1 MNNKSKTVTSN
12 TNTSARHFY
21 TDLMHCIQQFSNI
34 SSLLPALFG
43 VLVSLVI
50 ELQRYFGIQ
59 PDAKIVIHH
68 TLFCALPVEQ
78 RDKHDELCK
87 LSHKRIDL

>member
-1 MNNKSKTVTSN
+1 MDYIKQ
-12 TNTSARHFY
+12 
-21 TDLMHCIQQFSNI
+21 LSNI
-34 SSLLPALFG
+34 SSFLPALFW
-43 VLVSLVI
+43 VLISLVV

-78 RDKHDELCK
+78 RDKQDELCK
-87 LSHKRIDL
+87 LSHKRTDL